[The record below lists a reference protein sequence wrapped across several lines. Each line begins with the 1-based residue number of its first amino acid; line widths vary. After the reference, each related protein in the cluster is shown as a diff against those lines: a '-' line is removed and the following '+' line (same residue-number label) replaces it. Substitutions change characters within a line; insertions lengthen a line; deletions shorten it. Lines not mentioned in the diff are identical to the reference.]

1 MKKNMSRDEILK
13 AIAEQQKVQKRNPPT
28 SAKVA
33 GGLEAHP
40 RTRPVADGR
49 QAAQRKKGRMKMTS
63 PNRQKIERLLK
74 AMDRQQKIERLIEAD
89 NEFFADGIKFPE
101 DMYSAVMRGDIPR
114 YCDMTDA
121 KLDECLKELLG
132 EEGE

>member
-1 MKKNMSRDEILK
+1 MEKNMSRDEILK
-13 AIAEQQKVQKRNPPT
+13 AIAEQQEVQKRNPST

-33 GGLEAHP
+33 GCLEAHP
-40 RTRPVADGR
+40 RARRVADGR
-49 QAAQRKKGRMKMTS
+49 QAAQRKTGRMKMTS

-101 DMYSAVMRGDIPR
+101 HLHRQVLR
-114 YCDMTDA
+114 
-121 KLDECLKELLG
+121 
-132 EEGE
+132 

>member
-40 RTRPVADGR
+40 RTRRVADGR

-63 PNRQKIERLLK
+63 PNR
-74 AMDRQQKIERLIEAD
+74 QKIERLIEAD